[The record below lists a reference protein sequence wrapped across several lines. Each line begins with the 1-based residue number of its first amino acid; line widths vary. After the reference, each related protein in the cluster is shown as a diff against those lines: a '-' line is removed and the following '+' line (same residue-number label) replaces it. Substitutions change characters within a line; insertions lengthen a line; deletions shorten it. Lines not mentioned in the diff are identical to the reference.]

1 MSESK
6 RNHHY
11 LQIDLLKCIAIISV
25 IIVHSFD
32 FRNSSTVPLWI
43 DLIVAFS
50 LAQAIPIFFILM
62 GRNAG
67 ASFERKSLFKLS
79 ELYSKTYF
87 IARFYRL
94 IIPVLITFLV
104 SLFLGLY
111 MNKIYIG
118 ILNLIGYF
126 PLTGYGNYF
135 ISILLQFIFVFPLLY
150 FFYQKNPKITI
161 LLTILISFVFEVGS
175 TVLPILQGN
184 SYLYQACIL
193 RYIFAI
199 VLGLWLVDNYDNRL
213 SLLRNKYIIL
223 GLLLSVSYIVFSSV
237 YSFKISFFTPYW
249 QPENFLAFFYPL
261 VFCAIGMR
269 FLPSQENN
277 LLVKITAFIGKASY
291 HIFLVQILY
300 TGLEA
305 VLGVNFFIVFL
316 YGVNLPINPST
327 IAIIAFNML
336 VNVLIGV
343 LFFVSESKF
352 TKTLK
357 ASFSFK
363 TKE

>member
-6 RNHHY
+6 RNHYY

-25 IIVHSFD
+25 IIVHSIN
-32 FRNSSTVPLWI
+32 FRDTSTVPIWI
-43 DLIVAFS
+43 NLIVAFS
-50 LAQAIPIFFILM
+50 LAQAIPIFFVLM

-87 IARFYRL
+87 KARFYRL
-94 IIPVLITFLV
+94 IIPVLITFIV

-111 MNKIYIG
+111 LNKIYLG

-135 ISILLQFIFVFPLLY
+135 ISILLQFIFIFPLLY

-161 LLTILISFVFEVGS
+161 LLTILISFIFEVVS
-175 TVLPILQGN
+175 TVIPTLQGN

-193 RYIFAI
+193 RYILAL
-199 VLGLWLVDNYDNRL
+199 VLGLWLVDNYDKRL

-223 GLLLSVSYIVFSSV
+223 GLLISVGYILISSV
-237 YSFKISFFTPYW
+237 YSFKIAFFTPYW

-261 VFCAIGMR
+261 VFCAVGMR
-269 FLPSQENN
+269 YLPGQETN
-277 LLVKITAFIGKASY
+277 LLVKTAAFIGKASY

-300 TGLEA
+300 TGAELA
-305 VLGVNFFIVFL
+305 LGANLFILLLNVL
-316 YGVNLPINPST
+316 NLPLNPST
-327 IAIIAFNML
+327 LTILAFTIL
-336 VNVLIGV
+336 TNVLIGI
-343 LFFVSESKF
+343 LFFVGESKF
-352 TKTLK
+352 TKILSSK
-357 ASFSFK
+357 F
-363 TKE
+363 